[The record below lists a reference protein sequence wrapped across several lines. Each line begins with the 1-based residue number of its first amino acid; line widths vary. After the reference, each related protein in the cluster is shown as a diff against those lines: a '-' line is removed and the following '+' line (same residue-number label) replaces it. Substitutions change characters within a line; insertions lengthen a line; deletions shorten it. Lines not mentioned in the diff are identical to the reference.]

1 MLEVFV
7 LCNRGTKQL
16 MTKGIQLPDNYSGTD
31 EDGIESFQKWGKVLF
46 YKTYNGNALKVASK
60 QKLYFL
66 PQIV

>member
-31 EDGIESFQKWGKVLF
+31 EDGVESFQKWEKSCFTKPRMGML
-46 YKTYNGNALKVASK
+46 LK
-60 QKLYFL
+60 L
-66 PQIV
+66 PQNKNCTFCRK